1 MNEKATRLQAFHA
14 AATELERNRLLH
26 RWLANADEQASFY
39 AELRDAGFPVLRFAS
54 LQKGLWTEGAP
65 DPAHIY
71 LVTGFDAV
79 SQALMN
85 GSVSPYAELDSGG
98 RFMLGIDNRRAHD
111 VQQKRAMHALR
122 FNKHEITTAAKE
134 AIRLATILPL
144 KNHEFDLVRLARWA
158 AVHYVAL
165 LFGMPQEELGVL
177 DRALWAIYRRLSFQI
192 VGRHFVPE
200 IDGAPA
206 VTAEEREKARK
217 ELEETIERLASD
229 PPPPKKRRDGTP
241 AKTVIEGLGYDAD
254 LFHVAMGLM
263 AGTVGNVVAAIS
275 DSIHHLIATPAGRP
289 SFGAA
294 RQAAWTGPDGD
305 LEAFI
310 ELALVAHP
318 PAPFLARR
326 VRNGLDLSWPDANA
340 NGQTLPPDATLLL
353 ALGADARYA
362 TELRFGGAA
371 NDLAYPHRCIGQHLA
386 MPLVIEAVRAVLR
399 LPGLDRV
406 YDTDTGRPRP
416 LEKTWGAVC
425 ERFPL
430 QFQRDRL
437 MNQQPLHVV
446 LPIKPPVARN
456 AAILAR
462 LTEAGA
468 PIVEDA
474 LRRSGHV
481 HFAWF
486 NIVNGGTHL
495 AMCTVYDGDFDAY
508 VEHFAL
514 KVPLFDKQF
523 EYLDVEMPR
532 PIAEHPKRFTEVIR
546 SHQLKPV
553 AGYFFS
559 AYPHLGTSQIAGPAG
574 VQP

>member
-1 MNEKATRLQAFHA
+1 M
-14 AATELERNRLLH
+14 
-26 RWLANADEQASFY
+26 
-39 AELRDAGFPVLRFAS
+39 
-54 LQKGLWTEGAP
+54 
-65 DPAHIY
+65 
-71 LVTGFDAV
+71 
-79 SQALMN
+79 
-85 GSVSPYAELDSGG
+85 
-98 RFMLGIDNRRAHD
+98 
-111 VQQKRAMHALR
+111 
-122 FNKHEITTAAKE
+122 
-134 AIRLATILPL
+134 
-144 KNHEFDLVRLARWA
+144 
-158 AVHYVAL
+158 
-165 LFGMPQEELGVL
+165 
-177 DRALWAIYRRLSFQI
+177 
-192 VGRHFVPE
+192 
-200 IDGAPA
+200 
-206 VTAEEREKARK
+206 
-217 ELEETIERLASD
+217 
-229 PPPPKKRRDGTP
+229 P

-254 LFHVAMGLM
+254 LFHVAIGLM
-263 AGTVGNVVAAIS
+263 AGTVGNVVAAIT
-275 DSIHHLIATPAGRP
+275 DSIHHLIAMPAGRP

-294 RQAAWTGPDGD
+294 RQAAWTNYDGTA
-305 LEAFI
+305 LAQYI
-310 ELALVAHP
+310 EPALVAHP

-326 VRNGLDLSWPDANA
+326 VREGLNLSWSDANG
-340 NGQTLPPDATLLL
+340 GQQSVPPHATLLL
-353 ALGADARYA
+353 ALGADASCA
-362 TELRFGGAA
+362 TKLRFGGAP
-371 NDLAYPHRCIGQHLA
+371 NELAYPHHCIGQHLA

-456 AAILAR
+456 ARILER

-474 LRRSGHV
+474 LRKSGHV

-514 KVPLFDKQF
+514 TVPLFDRQFEFLDVKMPPGPIAKHPKQF
-523 EYLDVEMPR
+523 
-532 PIAEHPKRFTEVIR
+532 AEVIR

-559 AYPHLGTSQIAGPAG
+559 AYPHLETSQIAGPAG